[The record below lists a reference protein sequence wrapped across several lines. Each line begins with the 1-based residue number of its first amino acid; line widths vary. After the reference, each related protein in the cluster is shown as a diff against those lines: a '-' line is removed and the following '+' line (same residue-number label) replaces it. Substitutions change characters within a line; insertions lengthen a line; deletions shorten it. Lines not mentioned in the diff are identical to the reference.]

1 MKRSKSI
8 FAISLFSLSITLFSC
23 SSNSQTIDHESK
35 PSVEK
40 TVEEIILEEVEKKDT
55 LPVANKVEF
64 EIPKGYVL
72 FEKTEGD
79 LNGDGIDDHVL
90 MVKGT
95 DSAFVVINRFDDEVD
110 RNRRGILIYLSDQ
123 DNYFLAT
130 QNLSCFFS
138 EQEDGGVYFPP
149 ELSMSVYHNKLYF
162 DYAHGRYGFWQYTFR
177 YQDSDFAMIGYDASH
192 NYGPIVKR
200 EVSINFLTKRRLTR
214 ENLNQDDEESG
225 NEDFEETWENI
236 ELDKLIMLS
245 EIKEFEDLD
254 IKF

>member
-1 MKRSKSI
+1 MNPLI
-8 FAISLFSLSITLFSC
+8 NVLPIIALILVSC
-23 SSNSQTIDHESK
+23 SSSNDSK
-35 PSVEK
+35 PE
-40 TVEEIILEEVEKKDT
+40 TVKPSPVTPHQEATTDKVNDTAPQKDSISIT
-55 LPVANKVEF
+55 DF
-64 EIPKGYVL
+64 EIPDGYKL
-72 FEKTEGD
+72 FDNVEGD
-79 LNGDGIDDHVL
+79 LNGDGITDHVL
-90 MVKGT
+90 MIKGT
-95 DSAFVVINRFDDEVD
+95 DSTNVVINRFDDEVD
-110 RNRRGILIYLSDQ
+110 RNRRGILIYLSEN
-123 DNYFLAT
+123 DNYFLAS

-138 EQEDGGVYFPP
+138 ENEDGGVYFPP